1 MFDFINYIFE
11 SGISLGLFT
20 LFYLLLLQKETFF
33 RSNRYFLLFVL
44 FFSLFLPLVHLRIYD
59 PQPVMLGEI
68 TVLPYRNLLETVS
81 VYGTSVSE
89 SVVRSIS
96 ASTYLLAVY
105 LLGVIFFST
114 RLLVWIF
121 RIAQIIRKHDV
132 IKENGMKL
140 VVLDK
145 DTAPFSFMS
154 YIFAGRDLKKK
165 QGWEKMLVHEYEHV
179 RQGHSFDIL
188 TLEIISVFQWFNPF
202 FWLLKRGLKE
212 NHEYLAD
219 RAVLKN
225 EMTPSAYKQLLLSQF
240 IGPEFLMTSSF
251 NSLIKKRIS
260 MMSKISSSKLSSVKL
275 LTGIL
280 VAVTLII
287 VFACEKKTSV
297 QTEPEQVKNKQVAL
311 VLNSDTLQLS
321 GDQSALATLRGMLS
335 KNPDVEVDSLAGGG
349 LRVKTKLND
358 VNGVSVIAYD
368 KKSETEKNDSVVF
381 FIVEDMPEF
390 PGGELALRKYISNS
404 IRYPAEAQEKGIQG
418 KVYVNFVVGSDGSV
432 SHVKI
437 ARGKDPSL
445 DREAIRVVSSL
456 PKWKPGIQKGKK
468 VAVSYTVP
476 INFLL
481 Q

>member
-1 MFDFINYIFE
+1 MSDFINYIFE

-20 LFYLLLLQKETFF
+20 LLYLLLLQKETFF

-44 FFSLFLPLVHLRIYD
+44 FFSLSLPLVHLRIYN

-89 SVVRSIS
+89 NVVRSIS

-105 LLGVIFFST
+105 LSGVIFFLV
-114 RLLVWIF
+114 RLLAGIF
-121 RIAQIIRKHDV
+121 RIVQIIRKHDV

-145 DTAPFSFMS
+145 DTVPFSFMS
-154 YIFAGRDLKKK
+154 YIFAGRDLRAKP
-165 QGWEKMLVHEYEHV
+165 GWEKILIHECEHV

-188 TLEIISVFQWFNPF
+188 ILEIISVFQWFNPF
-202 FWLLKRGLKE
+202 FWLLKRVLKE

-225 EMTPSAYKQLLLSQF
+225 ERTPSAYKQLLLSQF
-240 IGPEFLMTSSF
+240 IGPGFLMTSKF
-251 NSLIKKRIS
+251 NSLIKKRIN
-260 MMSKISSSKLSSVKL
+260 MISKINSSKLSSVKL
-275 LTGIL
+275 LSGIL
-280 VAVTLII
+280 VAVALVIA
-287 VFACEKKTSV
+287 FACEKKISV
-297 QTEPEQVKNKQVAL
+297 QTEPEPVKNKQIAL

-335 KNPDVEVDSLAGGG
+335 KNPDVEIDSLANGG
-349 LRVKTKLND
+349 LRVKSKSND
-358 VNGVSVIAYD
+358 VGGISVVGYD
-368 KKSETEKNDSVVF
+368 KKPEAEKNDSVF
-381 FIVEDMPEF
+381 FIVEDMPVF
-390 PGGELALRKYISNS
+390 PGGELALRKYIANA
-404 IRYPAEAQEKGIQG
+404 IKYPAIAQEYRIQG
-418 KVYVNFVVGSDGSV
+418 KVYVNFVVGSDGNV

-437 ARGKDPSL
+437 ARGVTPSL
-445 DREAIRVVSSL
+445 DREAIRVVSGL

-476 INFLL
+476 INFVL